1 MGIEMPLGLTPQV
14 LSLFIG
20 SGMVLLI
27 LFYRWALPKPIPGIP
42 YNKKAANSIFGD
54 VGALVEATSKTK
66 EMFAWMMQQNVNLDS
81 PIIQLF
87 TRPFG
92 KPLVVIADFR
102 EAQDIMVRRTKEF
115 DRSKFFG
122 EVSGAISPKSH
133 FCMSTG
139 SEFRQHRKW
148 LQGVMGMG
156 FLHQTAAPHI
166 YAAGLDLIQLWEQ
179 KARLAKGHPFV
190 AADDLYRTAMDA
202 VWSIVFGADIDN
214 STTKAQLKLYST
226 IKSIQLKNDL
236 DSPVDLPSAPY
247 PAAVQSILTL
257 TDSVETSIKSPV
269 PVLAHWFLRQTSTMK
284 KAYKD
289 KDQVIGDEI
298 NKAVKRAT
306 SKDPNEKTITCAIDD
321 FVQREFLLAQK
332 ENRQPE
338 ADGRGMYD
346 EILGFI
352 MGAHDT
358 TATAIAWAL
367 KNLADN
373 PDVQT
378 KLRSELRAH
387 HHEATAE
394 KRLPTFQEINESQ
407 VHYRDAVIE
416 EILRCSL
423 AEAANVRTALCDA
436 EVLGHRIPKGTEVFL
451 LGNGPSIFAPAFNI
465 DESLRTKS
473 GIEAKD
479 KVGTWKHEGIA
490 DFDPERWMEE
500 DKAAGQK
507 VFNSAAGPHLTF
519 GLGERGCYGRRM
531 AYVEIKLLLTQ
542 IVWTFELYKC
552 PETLSS
558 YAAIDKMT
566 HVPQQCYIKPV
577 KLVW

>member
-1 MGIEMPLGLTPQV
+1 M
-14 LSLFIG
+14 
-20 SGMVLLI
+20 
-27 LFYRWALPKPIPGIP
+27 
-42 YNKKAANSIFGD
+42 
-54 VGALVEATSKTK
+54 VEATSKTK
-66 EMFAWMMQQNVNLDS
+66 EMFAWMMEQNVKLES

-115 DRSKFFG
+115 DRSKFFS

-133 FCMSTG
+133 FSMPTN

-148 LQGVMGMG
+148 IQGVMGMG

-166 YAAGLDLIQLWEQ
+166 YAAGLDLLQLWEQ
-179 KARLAKGHPFV
+179 KSRLTKGHPF
-190 AADDLYRTAMDA
+190 AADDLYGTAMDA
-202 VWSIVFGADIDN
+202 VWAIVFGADIDN

-226 IKSIQLKNDL
+226 IKSIHLENDL
-236 DSPVDLPSAPY
+236 DSPVELPSAPY

-269 PVLAHWFLRQTSTMK
+269 PVLAHWVLRQTSKMK

-306 SKDPNEKTITCAIDD
+306 SKDAKEKTITCAIDD
-321 FVQREFLLAQK
+321 FVQREMLLAQK

-338 ADGRGMYD
+338 AQGRGMYD

-358 TATAIAWAL
+358 TATAIQWGL
-367 KNLADN
+367 KYLADN
-373 PDVQT
+373 PDVQA
-378 KLRSELRAH
+378 KLRAELRAYH
-387 HHEATAE
+387 VEATAE

-407 VHYRDAVIE
+407 MHYRDAVIE
-416 EILRCSL
+416 EIFRCSL
-423 AEAANVRTALCDA
+423 SEAASIRTAVVDA

-451 LGNGPSIFAPAFNI
+451 LGNGPSIFAPEFNI

-479 KVGTWKHEGIA
+479 KVGTWKHEGMA
-490 DFDPERWMEE
+490 DFDPERWMAE
-500 DKAAGQK
+500 DKATGQK
-507 VFNSAAGPHLTF
+507 LFNSAAGPHLIF

-531 AYVEIKLLLTQ
+531 AYVEIKLLITQ
-542 IVWTFELYKC
+542 IVWNFQLYKC
-552 PETLSS
+552 PEALSS